1 MLILTPGLASINLS
15 AAFWT
20 ASMRAPCVKE
30 CQKVISPSSG
40 ASDSAVEEASVEA
53 AVLVSAVL
61 AAVEE
66 EPPQPASRDAAI
78 PAASRDASAFFMC
91 LTSCDQ
97 ICCVLVCSCVFLV
110 VVFLRKKM
118 LSGFHF
124 FVSSVLT
131 VCLYY
136 TVFTF
141 PLPAKK
147 MRKNKIIRSKFERII
162 FLLKNI
168 RSNFVHNL
176 QI

>member
-97 ICCVLVCSCVFLV
+97 ICCVLGGCLFAQKDAVRIPLFCKFCTYRVPILYS
-110 VVFLRKKM
+110 
-118 LSGFHF
+118 FHF
-124 FVSSVLT
+124 F
-131 VCLYY
+131 
-136 TVFTF
+136 FTSQ
-141 PLPAKK
+141 
-147 MRKNKIIRSKFERII
+147 KNA
-162 FLLKNI
+162 
-168 RSNFVHNL
+168 
-176 QI
+176 